1 MDLWSI
7 PLGVHMWSICFQ
19 EGIADHIPMTSM
31 RSPSSMNF
39 GIILANSS
47 YTPTILPPCRTIF
60 PSFPTIF
67 LSFRTIFPSF
77 PTIFPYF
84 LVAGFFPARLTP
96 ERRIVHGGESCLATS
111 MTTAVRT
118 AGIRTV
124 RLERLEWLEDL
135 GISYAIYIYYILY
148 DILVYILW
156 LVAWNMFYDFPYIGN
171 NNLNW
176 LIFFGRVETTN
187 QIHQPDIYWL
197 VWNVII
203 PTDEVH
209 DFSEQ

>member
-77 PTIFPYF
+77 PTIFPSFPTIFPYF

-135 GISYAIYIYYILY
+135 GISYAIYILYIIWYTGLY
-148 DILVYILW
+148 TLVGGLEHVLW
-156 LVAWNMFYDFPYIGN
+156 FS
-171 NNLNW
+171 
-176 LIFFGRVETTN
+176 
-187 QIHQPDIYWL
+187 IYW
-197 VWNVII
+197 
-203 PTDEVH
+203 E
-209 DFSEQ
+209 

>member
-67 LSFRTIFPSF
+67 LSFPIFPSFRTIFPSFPTIFPSF

-124 RLERLEWLEDL
+124 RPERLEWLEDL
-135 GISYAIYIYYILY
+135 GISYAIYIY
-148 DILVYILW
+148 
-156 LVAWNMFYDFPYIGN
+156 
-171 NNLNW
+171 
-176 LIFFGRVETTN
+176 
-187 QIHQPDIYWL
+187 IHYMIYWFIYSGWCFGTCFRNFHIL
-197 VWNVII
+197 GIII
-203 PTDEVH
+203 PTD
-209 DFSEQ
+209 